1 METMMRDVSNSDTG
15 MASHNPSVAISVKNV
30 AKPILAMLPMLR
42 RVRGKEVML
51 IFKQ

>member
-1 METMMRDVSNSDTG
+1 MMRDVSNSDTG
-15 MASHNPSVAISVKNV
+15 MASHNPSVAISVRNV